1 MKDFIF
7 TITVDII
14 GEGEGEFVT
23 ENNYKE
29 ILQNLE
35 DLIISSENDNDLLD
49 IQMDKLADD
58 FREDGAAM
66 PWAEWNEEANK
77 ITKQRRENDEFIKKC
92 ENTIEIIEKIAEIR
106 EWE

>member
-29 ILQNLE
+29 IIR
-35 DLIISSENDNDLLD
+35 DLKGSITSAENDNDLLD
-49 IQMDKLADD
+49 EEVDKLV
-58 FREDGAAM
+58 EN
-66 PWAEWNEEANK
+66 NEISYSELNK
-77 ITKQRRENDEFIKKC
+77 KLDKLGEQRKDNDEFIKKC